1 MMHIGMWNRD
11 DEQGI
16 YSNERYINMSKRKLR
31 VKQGVIDAVPIVVGY
46 LPVGVAFGL
55 IARNEQMPLFF
66 TVMLSAVIFA
76 GASQFMAVSK
86 VALGTHYMQIIIATF
101 IMNFRHFI
109 MSASMASRLEE
120 KSKKYSPMIAF
131 FVTDESYAV
140 TSLSEKLHHRYL
152 LAVQIAAYLSWN
164 FSTLIGYFMGGVF
177 PKVIQ
182 ESMGITI
189 YVLFAALLV
198 PEIKKAK
205 PPLVVAL
212 SAGGIN
218 FLLLQWEVI
227 EDGWCLVMSM
237 LIASLFGYLLFRKED
252 SYES

>member
-1 MMHIGMWNRD
+1 MTNKM
-11 DEQGI
+11 
-16 YSNERYINMSKRKLR
+16 K
-31 VKQGVIDAVPIVVGY
+31 VKQGFIDALPIIVGY
-46 LPVGVAFGL
+46 LPVGIAFGL

-66 TVMLSAVIFA
+66 TLMLSSIVFA

-120 KSKKYSPMIAF
+120 KSKKYSPIIAF

-140 TSLSEKLHHRYL
+140 TSLQGKLHHRYL

-164 FSTLIGYFMGGVF
+164 ISTVIGYLVGGVF

-182 ESMGITI
+182 QSMGITI
-189 YVLFAALLV
+189 YVLFGTLLV

-205 PPLVVAL
+205 PPFVVAFTA
-212 SAGGIN
+212 AGLN
-218 FLLLQWEVI
+218 FLLLQWGAL
-227 EDGWCLVMSM
+227 EDGWCLVLSM
-237 LIASLFGYLLFRKED
+237 LIASLIGYLLFRKDEN
-252 SYES
+252 YES